1 MSDALRK
8 LGDEAAIRA
17 VIDRYCHAVDRGSA
31 EDVAA
36 LFHPDGAL
44 VATWED
50 DGLYKGRRAVYG
62 WYDNYMKNFRS
73 QLSHLRHKI
82 SNVLIDL
89 EGDEAQVVSYLD
101 ADAIVTGEIEPHT
114 CIGRYDDRFVRD
126 GDAWYFKERAIVI
139 YYASAGIT
147 DRL

>member
-1 MSDALRK
+1 MNDETRRLV
-8 LGDEAAIRA
+8 DEAAIRG
-17 VIDRYCHAVDRGSA
+17 VIDRYCHAVDRGTA
-31 EDVAA
+31 EEVAT
-36 LFHPDGAL
+36 LFHPEGTL

-50 DGLYKGRRAVYG
+50 DGLYKGRAAVHG

-89 EGDEAQVVSYLD
+89 EGDEARAVSYLD
-101 ADAIVTGEIEPHT
+101 ADAIVAGETEPET
-114 CIGRYDDRFVRD
+114 CIGRYDDRFIRD
-126 GDAWYFKERAIVI
+126 GGTWTFKERAIVI
-139 YYASAGIT
+139 YHATPGIS